1 MASRQS
7 KLVFGLSVAVV
18 LAMLGGL
25 ALVLANSQSS
35 DRTDI
40 EERFSRRPQV
50 SAALTSALFSA
61 TSTTPEQQEQL
72 NRRYGGETVSTESL
86 TRDARENNSVFKAV
100 LDGQGEL
107 IAISAGAPP
116 GAREELESA
125 PGYVQTVLDGE
136 QPVALTDFLDL
147 GQDGERTQL
156 FAQPIETES
165 GRRILVTGF
174 PPELLAAFLG
184 QTLAT
189 LVDITGGQAYI
200 LDSAGTVVASSDPE
214 SMPG

>member
-7 KLVFGLSVAVV
+7 KLVFGLSFAVV

-25 ALVLANSQSS
+25 AIVLANSQSS
-35 DRTDI
+35 DRSDI

-107 IAISAGAPP
+107 IAISSRRPVRRPRGASIGSWLRPNC
-116 GAREELESA
+116 ARRRAARCPHRLPRPRRRPANVHRS
-125 PGYVQTVLDGE
+125 
-136 QPVALTDFLDL
+136 
-147 GQDGERTQL
+147 
-156 FAQPIETES
+156 FAQPIETDS

-184 QTLAT
+184 QTLA
-189 LVDITGGQAYI
+189 DARRYHGR
-200 LDSAGTVVASSDPE
+200 
-214 SMPG
+214 PGVHP